1 MLGGKDN
8 RRTLPHMSG
17 PPFSLQVPPVHG
29 LEGSYLL
36 RLIMKIQNQETF
48 SPRKKVIYSLGMIIL
63 TAFSA
68 LAVTETFLRIFLPQ
82 QEDMQW
88 HLSDARYGFVMK
100 KNFQQ
105 TYHYIGSDVSIE
117 VKTNSMGLRGKE
129 YDLGSPSQKRV
140 LLLGDSFTFGYGVN
154 VEANFASKL
163 EELLNDNG
171 NNWIVIN
178 AGHGGWGTLQESL
191 YANDHFDLFKPDII
205 VLTFCGND
213 PSDDLLFSQKRH
225 DSEKGILPF
234 PGKVFIRQHSH
245 LYRFIF
251 RTYKVLSNRWTIEK
265 KLADV
270 SNREE
275 VYIDEQ
281 SGSVITAEDWKI
293 TLGRINA
300 FHHDFLKFNP
310 NGILLIQASAPLDK
324 NIRQHLI
331 SLSNG
336 SNLFYVD
343 LYDEIKPLQLEQM
356 RLPYDGHWSPLLHS
370 ISAKKLFEMIT
381 ISSSLP

>member
-1 MLGGKDN
+1 MQTK
-8 RRTLPHMSG
+8 
-17 PPFSLQVPPVHG
+17 
-29 LEGSYLL
+29 
-36 RLIMKIQNQETF
+36 ETF
-48 SPRKKVIYSLGMIIL
+48 SPGKKIIYSLGMIAF

-68 LAVTETFLRIFLPQ
+68 LAVAETFLRIFLPQ

-88 HLSDARYGFVMK
+88 HLSDARYGFAMK
-100 KNFQQ
+100 KNFHQN
-105 TYHYIGSDVSIE
+105 YRYIGSDFSME
-117 VKTNSMGLRGKE
+117 VKTNSMGLRDKE
-129 YDLGSPSQKRV
+129 YDFGSLGQKRV

-154 VEANFASKL
+154 VEDNFASKL
-163 EELLNDNG
+163 AELLNDNG
-171 NNWIVIN
+171 KNWIVIN

-225 DSEKGILPF
+225 DSEKGIFPF

-270 SNREE
+270 GNREE

-300 FHHDFLKFNP
+300 LHYDFLKFNP

-324 NIRQHLI
+324 NIRQHLS

-343 LYDEIKPLQLEQM
+343 LYDEVKPLQLGQM

-370 ISAKKLFEMIT
+370 IAAKKLFKMIT
-381 ISSSLP
+381 RSSSSLQR